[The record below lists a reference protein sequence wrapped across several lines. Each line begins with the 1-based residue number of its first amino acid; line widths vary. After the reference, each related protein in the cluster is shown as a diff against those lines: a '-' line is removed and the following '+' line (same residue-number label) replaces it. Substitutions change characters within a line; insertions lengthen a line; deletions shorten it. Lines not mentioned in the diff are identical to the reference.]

1 MSGSDVVSDAV
12 IAGSGSGELED
23 AIRDS
28 KRKKRNRD
36 SAFDSPTPVG
46 VCSNCGT
53 KLAGPVCHSCGQTAD
68 SFHRPVWDL
77 IMEVLDGLL
86 GIEGRLWRTVP
97 PLVFRPGWLTR
108 QYLSG
113 VRARFVLPFRL
124 YLTASVL
131 FFLLMFSV
139 NNFQPDSAPEID
151 PVIVEETQKG
161 LDQAQEELEGMREEL
176 ESAGIPS
183 GVAAM
188 MEEQAQRGI
197 EAASEEVEATAND
210 AEAEAAR
217 NEAFRRETID
227 TLCATLTP
235 EDCPE
240 ATEMLE
246 QADQD
251 PNEEGL
257 QLEDGVSIN
266 LAGSEELPLEVRRF
280 LRQNTEN
287 VIEDN
292 GQRLME
298 DFQRWIPRVMFV
310 MLPIY
315 ALLLAVTHF
324 YKRGYFYYDHLVVS
338 LHFHAFL
345 FFLFI
350 LMMGLSQLIGIG
362 ASLLILF
369 IWSNYYLYRIHR
381 LVYSHGRFSSILRTI
396 FMDFAYLF
404 FLILGAGVAMFIAFM
419 AQSN

>member
-36 SAFDSPTPVG
+36 SAFDSPTPAG

-97 PLVFRPGWLTR
+97 PLIFRPGWLTR

-251 PNEEGL
+251 PNQEGL

-362 ASLLILF
+362 ASLFILF